1 LISWNKIVDL
11 SHGLANGMSTL
22 GGDLTA
28 FWENQDFAPLE
39 RITGGRVSYRT
50 RIMHMNEHTGT
61 HLDAPSHFDREGTN
75 VDEIPLEEIIVPG
88 HLLDLRHKKPHD
100 PIGPEDLALAVED
113 SGKPLRPGTIV
124 IAYTGQDVNWG
135 VEGFKTER
143 PYVTAEGGQFL
154 VDAGVTF
161 FGTDL
166 IGIDNPDEYWDPTH
180 IAFLKNNVPMVQ
192 QLNRLE
198 ELVGQEFLFI
208 ALPLAMSGGT
218 ACPVRA
224 IALVE

>member
-11 SHGLANGMSTL
+11 SHGLSNGMSTL

-28 FWENQDFAPLE
+28 FWENQDFAALE
-39 RITGGRVSYRT
+39 RVTNGRVSYRT
-50 RIMHMNEHTGT
+50 RIMQMNEHTGT

-75 VDEIPLEEIIVPG
+75 VDEIPLDEIIVPG

-100 PIGPEDLALAVED
+100 PIGPEDLALAVEA
-113 SGKPLRPGTIV
+113 SNKPLRPGTIV

-143 PYVTAEGGQFL
+143 PYVTAEGALFL
-154 VDAGVTF
+154 VDQGVTF

-198 ELVGQEFLFI
+198 ELVGEEFLFI